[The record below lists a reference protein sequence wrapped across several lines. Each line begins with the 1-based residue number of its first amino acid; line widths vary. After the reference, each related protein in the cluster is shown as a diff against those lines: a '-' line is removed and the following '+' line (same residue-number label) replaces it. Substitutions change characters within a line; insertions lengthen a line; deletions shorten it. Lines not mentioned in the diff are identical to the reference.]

1 MFADK
6 VVEQAGD
13 QARQLRRARPRTPTL
28 TIEAWGPNIKIPG
41 AAITKENVDEPR
53 FWGNL
58 KAPTDPV
65 TPVE

>member
-6 VVEQAGD
+6 VVNKQEIKAGTYD
-13 QARQLRRARPRTPTL
+13 VLGPESTV
-28 TIEAWGPNIKIPG
+28 TIETWGPNIKIPG
-41 AAITKENVDEPR
+41 AAITKDNVDEAR